1 MKNMSKKILIP
12 WIVSFLLIVATVVAI
27 ILDSTG
33 ALSLSG
39 GARNV
44 LGVTVAAALI
54 VFGYT
59 SCKYAGAL
67 KGQQRKK

>member
-1 MKNMSKKILIP
+1 MNKISKKILIP
-12 WIVSFLLIVATVVAI
+12 WIVSFLLIVAVVAAV
-27 ILDSTG
+27 ILDTTG
-33 ALSLSG
+33 VLSLSG

-59 SCKYAGAL
+59 SCKYAGVL
-67 KGQQRKK
+67 KSQRQKK